1 MSRKVRYKTSAI
13 FTIALV
19 LELVFW
25 VTVISLFIIVPQHF
39 DQINMERPDMLWGML
54 LLPLFMV
61 FYLYTVRKKN
71 KSMELFGDSHLL
83 EFLVPDISSFRSVL
97 RYVFIRLGLAA
108 VIFALAGPQ
117 IGTKV
122 EKVKTVG
129 IDVMIAVD
137 VSNSM
142 LAQDLNPSRME
153 VAKRSI
159 QQLLAKLKS
168 DRIGIVVFAGE
179 AYTQLPITNDHSA
192 ARIFLNNLDPGIVGA
207 QGTAIGAAIEQCMRG
222 FDMEN
227 ASSKSIIVLTDGENH
242 EDNAE
247 AAAKAAADLGIIV
260 HTIGMG
266 SIEGAPIPVF
276 RSGQMTG
283 FKEDRTGKTVVSKLD
298 DNMLERIAAAGDGVF
313 IRASTSRAA
322 INPLM
327 KELRAMDQT
336 EAGTF
341 QYAGYEDQFQ
351 LFLGAGCL
359 LLFLSLI
366 ITESRG
372 RAWNSKAPFIR

>member
-1 MSRKVRYKTSAI
+1 MSKEVRYKVGVI
-13 FTIALV
+13 FAIALAVEV
-19 LELVFW
+19 LFW
-25 VTVISLFIIVPQHF
+25 IGATSLFIFIPQHF
-39 DQINMERPDMLWGML
+39 EQVNIERPKMLWAML
-54 LLPLFMV
+54 VLPVFML
-61 FYLYTVRKKN
+61 FYLYTVRTKN
-71 KSMELFGDSHLL
+71 KNMELFGDRHLL
-83 EFLVPDISSFRSVL
+83 EFIVPDISSLRSIV
-97 RYVFIRLGLAA
+97 RYVCIRLGLAA
-108 VIFALAGPQ
+108 VLFALAGPQ

-142 LAQDLNPSRME
+142 LAQDLNPNRME

-227 ASSKSIIVLTDGENH
+227 GSSKSIIVLTDGENH

-247 AAAKAAADLGIIV
+247 TAAEAAAELGVIV

-266 SIEGAPIPVF
+266 SIEGAPIPIMKGGRVA
-276 RSGQMTG
+276 G
-283 FKEDRTGKTVVSKLD
+283 FKEDKTGKTVVSKLD
-298 DNMLERIAAAGDGVF
+298 DNMLEQIAAAGNGVF
-313 IRASTSRAA
+313 IRAATSRAA
-322 INPLM
+322 IDPLM

-336 EAGTF
+336 EAGTY

-351 LFLGAGCL
+351 FFLGAGCV

-372 RAWNSKAPFIR
+372 KLWNSKTAVA